1 MRVENYWIT
10 AENGL
15 AATEPA
21 LETDHPRV
29 TIATNICRTSFPHH
43 QRDGRDAIR
52 AGISEAETKG
62 LSGSMLLAALMSET
76 LPRLV
81 NAQGPANAAL
91 ILTRIARDIR
101 TGAAPGATRQ

>member
-1 MRVENYWIT
+1 MRVENDWIT

-21 LETDHPRV
+21 PETDHPRV
-29 TIATNICRTSFPHH
+29 TIATNICRTSLPT
-43 QRDGRDAIR
+43 QERDGRDAIR

-62 LSGSMLLAALMSET
+62 LSGSMLLATLMSET

-81 NAQGPANAAL
+81 NAYGLANASL
-91 ILTRIARDIR
+91 ILARIARDIR
-101 TGAAPGATRQ
+101 TGTAPNTTRQ